1 MMEWRELGGAAD
13 AELVGIVRDGGP
25 RADAAAGELF
35 GRYRGR
41 VYAWCRR
48 YVRDPDQALD
58 LAQDVLLTA
67 YRGLGTWEGRAP
79 FGGWLFTVA
88 HHACL
93 RAVRS
98 RPPASGDDSL
108 LEGLP
113 DPRPDAA
120 TALEDAQQREALL
133 DLVHQLG
140 PLEQRAVWL
149 RCAERMPVEEITR
162 VLGLDTASGARGL
175 LQTARRKLRAARQ
188 KLETDAPSDPASRN
202 DRQGDPS
209 QEGS

>member
-1 MMEWRELGGAAD
+1 MMGWRSLESAAD
-13 AELVGIVRDGGP
+13 AELVDRVRAGGAP
-25 RADAAAGELF
+25 AEAAAGELF

-48 YVRDPDQALD
+48 YTRDPDLALD
-58 LAQDVLLTA
+58 LAQDVLLVA
-67 YRGLGTWEGRAP
+67 YRSLHTWQGKAP
-79 FGGWLFTVA
+79 FGGWLFTVT

-98 RPPASGDDSL
+98 RPLVRDHDFV
-108 LEGLP
+108 LEDLP

-120 TALEDAQQREALL
+120 TALEDAQERTALL
-133 DLVHQLG
+133 DMIGQLD

-149 RCAERMPVEEITR
+149 RCAERMPVDEITR

-175 LQTARRKLRAARQ
+175 LQTARRKLKAAR
-188 KLETDAPSDPASRN
+188 ERRN
-202 DRQGDPS
+202 DEPGPRHGGPGGR
-209 QEGS
+209 EGP